1 MRSSILARIPGFRV
15 TDYPRASRSFPTIA
29 GSGNEIDDN
38 IEMNRTGT
46 LPPTGNMKPNLKAS
60 PSLFTHAKNAQSL
73 IHVINTW
80 VWGQIWFQEKDR
92 QLSEGSTPV
101 IFISM
106 LRICILRHK
115 WGHSQPKRMSPIRLC
130 VQILY

>member
-1 MRSSILARIPGFRV
+1 
-15 TDYPRASRSFPTIA
+15 
-29 GSGNEIDDN
+29 
-38 IEMNRTGT
+38 
-46 LPPTGNMKPNLKAS
+46 MKPNLKAS
-60 PSLFTHAKNAQSL
+60 PSLFTHAKNARSL

-106 LRICILRHK
+106 MRICILRHK
-115 WGHSQPKRMSPIRLC
+115 WGSQSTGKDEPHTVMRANPLLIKPPPPGCIFSSYICRSAYRRGGVYRAQSLLISFR
-130 VQILY
+130 